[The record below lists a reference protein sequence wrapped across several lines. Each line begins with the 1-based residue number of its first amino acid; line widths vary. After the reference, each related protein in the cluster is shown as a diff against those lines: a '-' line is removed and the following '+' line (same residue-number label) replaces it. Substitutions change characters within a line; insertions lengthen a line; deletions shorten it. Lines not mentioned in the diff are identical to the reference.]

1 MEMERE
7 VARQHRELDA
17 LFVEVREAFAAP
29 DPCGEARRVLR
40 RLWRALDA
48 HFLQEDELHYP
59 AIAAVRPDSREELR
73 ALASSHDKFR
83 QQLGTIDD
91 HLARERLAP
100 AQEAFAD
107 FAEGFARHEAVEES
121 ILRALDREIAEAR

>member
-1 MEMERE
+1 MERE

-17 LFVEVREAFAAP
+17 LFGEVREAFSAP
-29 DPCGEARRVLR
+29 DPCAEARRVLD
-40 RLWRALDA
+40 RLRQALDA

-59 AIAAVRPDSREELR
+59 AIAALRPDSREELR
-73 ALASSHDKFR
+73 ALADSHQKFR
-83 QQLGTIDD
+83 EELAGIDAQL
-91 HLARERLAP
+91 AAERLHA
-100 AQEAFAD
+100 AQEAFSD